1 MSIGDRMASQ
11 RTSPPSLLALGAIAF
26 GPGLLLLYAMLV
38 PIVLAVLLD
47 GRASSG
53 AGFAAGLPDIVALS
67 LIILLP
73 PLLSFLAARAAH
85 GAASWIRL
93 ALAIYI
99 GLLPTALAVAFL
111 IAASIAGV
119 SMAVVE
125 GATGGWALK
134 AQELWFALTLL
145 VPMHFVLLPWAALAS
160 LIIARMNPVPTIP
173 ERTGTP

>member
-1 MSIGDRMASQ
+1 MASQ
-11 RTSPPSLLALGAIAF
+11 PTSRPSLLALGAIAF
-26 GPGLLLLYAMLV
+26 GPGLLVLYAMLI
-38 PIVLAVLLD
+38 PLVLAVLFS
-47 GRASSG
+47 GRASAG
-53 AGFAAGLPDIVALS
+53 TGFAVGPPDLVALS
-67 LIILLP
+67 LITILP
-73 PLLSFLAARAAH
+73 PLGSFLAARAAQ

-125 GATGGWALK
+125 GVTGGWALK

-145 VPMHFVLLPWAALAS
+145 LPMHIIILPWAALAS
-160 LIIARMNPVPTIP
+160 LIIRKMNVRPAVAEPAG
-173 ERTGTP
+173 ER

>member
-1 MSIGDRMASQ
+1 MASQ
-11 RTSPPSLLALGAIAF
+11 RISQPSRLAFAAIAF
-26 GPGLLLLYAMLV
+26 GPGLLLLYAMLM
-38 PIVLAVLLD
+38 PLVLAVLFG
-47 GRASSG
+47 GRASAG
-53 AGFAAGLPDIVALS
+53 AGFAVGLPDIVALS
-67 LIILLP
+67 LITILP
-73 PLLSFLAARAAH
+73 PLGSFLAARTAQ

-125 GATGGWALK
+125 GVTGGWALK

-145 VPMHFVLLPWAALAS
+145 VPMHIIILPWVALAS
-160 LIIARMNPVPTIP
+160 LIIRKISARPAMAEPSEGP
-173 ERTGTP
+173 